1 MIFPTIYKR
10 TQTGAVQTW
19 FAEVQGDSYQTT
31 SGQIDG
37 KKTSSGW
44 VVCEPK
50 NVGKSNGTTAEQQ
63 AIAEVEAIYKKR
75 LEKEYRKDIKDI
87 DTESFFQPML
97 ATKWADRK
105 DKLGDKDLFF
115 PKEWFE
121 LSDGEKSMIV
131 CNHTSVFSIDRNK
144 WVEVRDLKEGEEIDF
159 TSYPNV

>member
-1 MIFPTIYKR
+1 
-10 TQTGAVQTW
+10 
-19 FAEVQGDSYQTT
+19 
-31 SGQIDG
+31 
-37 KKTSSGW
+37 
-44 VVCEPK
+44 VCEPK
-50 NVGKSNGTTAEQQ
+50 NVAKSNGTTAEQQ